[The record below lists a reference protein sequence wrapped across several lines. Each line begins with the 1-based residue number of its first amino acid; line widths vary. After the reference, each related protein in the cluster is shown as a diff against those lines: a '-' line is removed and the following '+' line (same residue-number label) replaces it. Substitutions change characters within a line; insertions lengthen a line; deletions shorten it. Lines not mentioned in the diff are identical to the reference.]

1 MALEFIPLRPKNL
14 KNIRLFRPI
23 LLEGIAFHK
32 ANLIAKFLII
42 TIFIS

>member
-14 KNIRLFRPI
+14 KNIRFFRPI

-32 ANLIAKFLII
+32 ANLVAKLKIV